1 MNKFEVGDLV
11 NSLTGHT
18 GRVEEVS
25 GEMTT
30 EQKIQYIA
38 DHYVYESQ
46 SRQLIEEMAELTVA
60 INKAWRKTFDAV
72 DKLPN
77 MDDEERIEEEIADVE
92 IMLSQIKYLLG
103 VEERELSR
111 IVESKLYRQIERIK
125 QE

>member
-1 MNKFEVGDLV
+1 
-11 NSLTGHT
+11 
-18 GRVEEVS
+18 
-25 GEMTT
+25 MTT

-38 DHYVYESQ
+38 DHYGYEPQ

-103 VEERELSR
+103 VGDGELSR
-111 IVESKLYRQIERIK
+111 IVKRKLNRQIERIK
-125 QE
+125 NE

>member
-1 MNKFEVGDLV
+1 
-11 NSLTGHT
+11 
-18 GRVEEVS
+18 
-25 GEMTT
+25 MTT
-30 EQKIQYIA
+30 EQKLQYIA
-38 DHYVYESQ
+38 DHYGYDPQ

-111 IVESKLYRQIERIK
+111 IVESKLDRQIERIK
-125 QE
+125 SE